1 MSKSEQIE
9 ILTEIEVIAIT
20 MKDISDEMTKIPVT
34 PENISNMERTAKLIS
49 KLISDSKSLV
59 NLVLNMK

>member
-20 MKDISDEMTKIPVT
+20 MKDITDEMIKIPVT
-34 PENISNMERTAKLIS
+34 PENMSNMERTAKLIS

>member
-9 ILTEIEVIAIT
+9 ILSEIEVIAIT
-20 MKDISDEMTKIPVT
+20 MKDISYEMTKIPIT
-34 PENISNMERTAKLIS
+34 KENISNMERTAKLIN
-49 KLISDSKSLV
+49 KLISDSESLV

>member
-9 ILTEIEVIAIT
+9 ILSEIEVIAIT

-34 PENISNMERTAKLIS
+34 KENISNMERTAKLIN